1 MQNEESRMIRRFCGA
16 ILECRE
22 MEPYKCYVQKAA
34 KYVVEEL
41 TDNAQRQDLV
51 EAIMLNVLNY
61 KEYPFDF
68 LQRRY
73 MLAITHKEFSR
84 LKTIFCRHL
93 AIECGLFGG
102 AQTPS
107 GKWTKESVLDMLY
120 SIADEANGCI
130 TNAEGGFNHQVA
142 GVALKAID
150 QAVKLSGLCAEEEE
164 GPNEILLEEN
174 AARMG
179 T

>member
-68 LQRRY
+68 LQRRLHVGHHPQGIQPAQDHFLPSSGHRVRFIRRCADPLRQ
-73 MLAITHKEFSR
+73 MDQGKRAGHALQH
-84 LKTIFCRHL
+84 
-93 AIECGLFGG
+93 CGR
-102 AQTPS
+102 
-107 GKWTKESVLDMLY
+107 GKWVY
-120 SIADEANGCI
+120 
-130 TNAEGGFNHQVA
+130 HQRRR
-142 GVALKAID
+142 
-150 QAVKLSGLCAEEEE
+150 GL
-164 GPNEILLEEN
+164 
-174 AARMG
+174 
-179 T
+179 